1 MNAVINANLNTNF
14 DIDRKPSLFSV
25 YIYIIC
31 ICTPTWA
38 QGSGSDEDAQDPK
51 EGPSCLFLV
60 FPFIL
65 VCLFFGISGSKL
77 GLGFRVVFG
86 SWYPERPYSPIIR
99 NRMLRV
105 WPSIRASTL
114 VFCLE

>member
-25 YIYIIC
+25 YIYYMYMH
-31 ICTPTWA
+31 TDM
-38 QGSGSDEDAQDPK
+38 GSGLGQRRGCSRPEGGAQLFVSGIPIH
-51 EGPSCLFLV
+51 SCL
-60 FPFIL
+60 P
-65 VCLFFGISGSKL
+65 FFGISGSKL

-86 SWYPERPYSPIIR
+86 FWYPERPYSPIIR